1 MNFLESEVEDAAR
14 EWLSGLG
21 YAFALGADSPIPVLT
36 ALKSTIVLATSRRLT
51 RVRRLATRV

>member
-21 YAFALGADSPIPVLT
+21 YALALGADSPIQ
-36 ALKSTIVLATSRRLT
+36 S
-51 RVRRLATRV
+51 